1 MNARGQY
8 GSRPVRAEHAQCTPE
23 RGQYRLLGADAG
35 CAPELGQYSPLGAT
49 RRVSERGQYG
59 PLEDDTK
66 ATIMSLALHVAG
78 ILLIG
83 LGLAYLLI
91 RWSGA

>member
-1 MNARGQY
+1 MNERGQY
-8 GSRPVRAEHAQCTPE
+8 GSRPLRIEDSQCGHV
-23 RGQYRLLGADAG
+23 RGQY
-35 CAPELGQYSPLGAT
+35 APFRASA
-49 RRVSERGQYG
+49 SSASSDRGRAIT
-59 PLEDDTK
+59 P
-66 ATIMSLALHVAG
+66 LALHVMG

>member
-8 GSRPVRAEHAQCTPE
+8 GSRPIRT
-23 RGQYRLLGADAG
+23 
-35 CAPELGQYSPLGAT
+35 
-49 RRVSERGQYG
+49 ERGQYG
-59 PLEDDTK
+59 PIGADARMT
-66 ATIMSLALHVAG
+66 TITSLALHVAG

-91 RWSGA
+91 RWGGA

>member
-1 MNARGQY
+1 MNERGQY
-8 GSRPVRAEHAQCTPE
+8 GSRPIRAESSQ
-23 RGQYRLLGADAG
+23 
-35 CAPELGQYSPLGAT
+35 CAP
-49 RRVSERGQYG
+49 ERGQYG
-59 PLEDDTK
+59 PLGVDAIT
-66 ATIMSLALHVAG
+66 SLALHVVG

>member
-1 MNARGQY
+1 MNERGQY
-8 GSRPVRAEHAQCTPE
+8 GSRTLKAESAQ
-23 RGQYRLLGADAG
+23 
-35 CAPELGQYSPLGAT
+35 CAPERGQYSPLGADA
-49 RRVSERGQYG
+49 RRVI
-59 PLEDDTK
+59 T
-66 ATIMSLALHVAG
+66 SLALHVAG

>member
-8 GSRPVRAEHAQCTPE
+8 GSHSLSAD
-23 RGQYRLLGADAG
+23 RGQYMPAS
-35 CAPELGQYSPLGAT
+35 GQYMPASGQYMPA
-49 RRVSERGQYG
+49 RGQYG
-59 PLEDDTK
+59 PPRTDAGK
-66 ATIMSLALHVAG
+66 MIISLALHVAG

-83 LGLAYLLI
+83 LGLAFLLI